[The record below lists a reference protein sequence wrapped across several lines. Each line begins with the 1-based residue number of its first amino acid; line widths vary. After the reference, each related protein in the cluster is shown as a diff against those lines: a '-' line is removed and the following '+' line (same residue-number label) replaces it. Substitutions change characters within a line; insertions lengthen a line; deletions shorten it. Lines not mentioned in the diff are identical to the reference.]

1 MKYALCGGSES
12 GLSGH
17 GDGFYCLSVLE
28 EVLQQRG
35 QLELRD
41 EVQARPSD
49 AASDAEAAQLAEGAG
64 RGCKTQAGVCPLKQ
78 NTDFHKFKIS
88 NQKHL
93 QCFVANWQYD
103 PCTREITQAFT
114 LPS

>member
-1 MKYALCGGSES
+1 MPE
-12 GLSGH
+12 H
-17 GDGFYCLSVLE
+17 RDGFYCLSVLE

-64 RGCKTQAGVCPLKQ
+64 CGCKRQAECVHESKPRIFLCCKM
-78 NTDFHKFKIS
+78 
-88 NQKHL
+88 
-93 QCFVANWQYD
+93 
-103 PCTREITQAFT
+103 REIKPEKSAV
-114 LPS
+114 LCSKLAA